1 MPLPE
6 SRTAVMA
13 CERCC
18 KAIGTNTRQVS
29 HLVSAHKGGQQ
40 YECPLPIDDEDDF
53 LSDVIPCAR
62 KCGVLY
68 CSAECQS
75 ADQPVH
81 SILCKCADKS
91 KRPWHTRFEAH
102 AMETNETFLFGAR
115 VVATALAHGRGQF
128 ASLCRAP
135 FWEISDEGCA
145 KTPAEIRDAKA
156 EAAESLRLLRNALAV
171 SAADIEWLTLD
182 AWGGLLGAARRNSI
196 CTELSHPLTELVPAL
211 HDWLEQSSKQGDD
224 ANRRAARQLL
234 ENDLPDPLPEMLF
247 TALYSKVSWC
257 NHSCKPN
264 AEVHFFNESDE
275 ASLIATR
282 DIESGEE
289 VFISY
294 IDGNDRWNVKER
306 RASLADYGFTC
317 DCIKCEQES
326 GWQRRLRPRLV

>member
-1 MPLPE
+1 MP
-6 SRTAVMA
+6 A
-13 CERCC
+13 
-18 KAIGTNTRQVS
+18 
-29 HLVSAHKGGQQ
+29 AH
-40 YECPLPIDDEDDF
+40 DDEDDF
-53 LSDVIPCAR
+53 LSDVIPCAGSVA
-62 KCGVLY
+62 C
-68 CSAECQS
+68 CTAQPSASLQTSRCTAFYAS
-75 ADQPVH
+75 VPTRANARG
-81 SILCKCADKS
+81 ILDS
-91 KRPWHTRFEAH
+91 KRTPWRQTRPSFSV
-102 AMETNETFLFGAR
+102 R
-115 VVATALAHGRGQF
+115 VWWRPPSHMVGGNV
-128 ASLCRAP
+128 SLCRRL
-135 FWEISDEGCA
+135 SGR
-145 KTPAEIRDAKA
+145 PAS
-156 EAAESLRLLRNALAV
+156 AARLPPRYVMPRRRLQSPAALRNALAV